1 MMQHIERPPLTAP
14 CALLLGTLAV
24 GSLDL
29 LDAILFF
36 HLRGVAPVKILQS
49 IASGLLGKGAF
60 DGGVPTAILGTAL
73 HFFIAFMIVFTYY
86 MASRRFPLMV
96 NSPWVCGPV
105 YGLLVYAVMNLIV
118 VPLSRA
124 NHGTPSTPVLI
135 NGLLIHALGVGLP
148 SALFARAARPSLSTG
163 ATTQRIA

>member
-1 MMQHIERPPLTAP
+1 MMHDLERPPLTASR
-14 CALLLGTLAV
+14 AMLLGTLTV

-29 LDAILFF
+29 LDAIIFF
-36 HLRGVAPVKILQS
+36 HLRGVAPIRILQS

-60 DGGVPTAILGTAL
+60 EGGAATAILGTAL
-73 HFFIAFMIVFTYY
+73 HFFIAWMVVLTYY
-86 MASRRFPLMV
+86 LASRRLPLMV

-124 NHGTPSTPVLI
+124 NHASPSTPVLI

-148 SALFARAARPSLSTG
+148 SALFARVTRSTDSTG
-163 ATTQRIA
+163 LTTQRIA